1 MRPNISLGRRPR
13 RLKANQTWHDI
24 PVEATVNNLAK
35 PLSPEA
41 MELLKK
47 SLKDVETASQ
57 SRLNTALPENSE
69 PCTIYRAEPREV
81 RSK

>member
-1 MRPNISLGRRPR
+1 MRPNISLGRRPW

-24 PVEATVNNLAK
+24 AVEATEKNLAK

-41 MELLKK
+41 VELLKK
-47 SLKDVETASQ
+47 SLEERETASQ
-57 SRLNTALPENSE
+57 NRLETGLAENSE